1 MRMKT
6 WPAIFLLVLLSGACR
21 DSNRNSPDST
31 AGPLTEIP
39 LKYAK
44 GFTASQDA
52 AGTVYLTVSGP
63 WPEAGRPYRYVLL
76 PPGKAPESVP
86 DPESFDAI
94 VRLPLKRIVL
104 TSTTHIPALEA
115 LGAVEKLAG
124 FPGLD
129 YISSPLTRSRIEAGA
144 VAELGANEQLNTEK
158 VLELR
163 PDLLVGFGVTEAP
176 RAYRPLQ
183 DAGIP
188 VIYNGDWMEQS
199 PLGKAEW
206 IKFFGLL
213 LGQQQEAKRLFG
225 EIEANYLLA
234 RDLAAGAPDSPT
246 VLSGALY
253 RDIWYL
259 PAGESWAATFLR
271 DAHATYLWTESP
283 GTGSLS
289 LSLEAVLEQGRE
301 AAFWLAP
308 SQYTSYEE
316 MQAANAHYEQFRAF
330 RERKIYTY
338 ARSKG
343 PGGGMLYFEL
353 GPARP
358 DWVLQ
363 DLIYYL
369 HPGLLPDYEPV
380 FFKPLE

>member
-1 MRMKT
+1 MKL
-6 WPAIFLLVLLSGACR
+6 WPVFLLAALLSGACR
-21 DSNRNSPDST
+21 QQSRSAT
-31 AGPLTEIP
+31 EAATGGLTELP
-39 LKYAK
+39 LKYAR
-44 GFTASQDA
+44 GFAASRDA
-52 AGTVYLTVSGP
+52 DGNIYLTVNGP
-63 WPEAGRPYRYVLL
+63 WPEAARPFRYVLL
-76 PPGKAPESVP
+76 PRGADSGSVPNPESYDALIQVP
-86 DPESFDAI
+86 ARQ
-94 VRLPLKRIVL
+94 VVL

-115 LGAVEKLAG
+115 LGEAEKLAG

-158 VLELR
+158 VLELQ
-163 PDLLVGFGVTEAP
+163 PDLVVGFGVSEAP
-176 RAYRPLQ
+176 RSYRPLQ
-183 DAGIP
+183 AAGIP
-188 VIYNGDWMEQS
+188 VVFNGDWMEQS

-213 LGQQQEAKRLFG
+213 LGREQEAESLFD
-225 EIEANYLLA
+225 EIEASYLRA
-234 RDLAAGAPDSPT
+234 RDLASGTAERPT

-253 RDIWYL
+253 RDVWYL

-271 DAHATYLWTESP
+271 DAHATYLWADTP

-289 LSLEAVLEQGRE
+289 LSLEAVLEQGSE

-308 SQYTSYEE
+308 SQFTSYDE
-316 MQAANAHYEQFRAF
+316 MRAANAHFEQFRAF
-330 RERKIYTY
+330 RERRVYTY
-338 ARSKG
+338 ARSTG
-343 PGGGMLYFEL
+343 PGTGLLYFEL

-369 HPGLLPDYEPV
+369 HPGLLEGYEPV